1 MSVLGYRLIPTR
13 KKRNRKMTVSVD
25 YIANLVAEL
34 NADKAIAEAQR
45 IALIDDFDDCSQ
57 CGESID
63 DSFGC
68 YFCD

>member
-1 MSVLGYRLIPTR
+1 MSV
-13 KKRNRKMTVSVD
+13 SAE

-34 NADKAIAEAQR
+34 NADKAIAEEHRLSFVQE
-45 IALIDDFDDCSQ
+45 FGDCEQ
-57 CGESID
+57 CGDPMD

>member
-1 MSVLGYRLIPTR
+1 
-13 KKRNRKMTVSVD
+13 MTVSVD

-45 IALIDDFDDCSQ
+45 IALIEDFDDCSE

>member
-1 MSVLGYRLIPTR
+1 MA
-13 KKRNRKMTVSVD
+13 VSES
-25 YIANLVAEL
+25 YIANLVAQL
-34 NADKAIAEAQR
+34 DADKAIAEAQR
-45 IALIDDFDDCSQ
+45 IALIDDFDDCSE